1 MKRVL
6 LIVVWVWLGFSLCLN
21 AKLLI
26 GQAQLLPGILAKM
39 EVAQRNLKSLRAA
52 LEQQSVNVQL
62 GTKDTDYGT
71 LIYTPADKGRLRI
84 DYTKP
89 SPQVLSII
97 GDEFLFYQ
105 PRLNQA
111 LKTTFAKALKGRT
124 GGQMQLLGLNKSV
137 RSLAQSY
144 QIEILNDESIEG
156 LMTSHLRFTPK
167 ERGQFAALEVWVS
180 QQSWLPL
187 QHKFIA
193 QNGDYTIVKLTK
205 VELNL
210 KLRNE
215 DFIVKLPGNTVVIDR
230 MEDE

>member
-1 MKRVL
+1 MKRIL
-6 LIVVWVWLGFSLCLN
+6 LIAVWGWLGLGFCRISLLQV
-21 AKLLI
+21 A
-26 GQAQLLPGILAKM
+26 QAQLLPGILAKM
-39 EVAQRNLKSLRAA
+39 EVAQRNLKSLRAT

-71 LIYTPADKGRLRI
+71 LIYTSADKGRLRI

-111 LKTTFAKALKGRT
+111 LKTTFAKALKGRA
-124 GGQMQLLGLNKSV
+124 GGQVQLIGLNKSV
-137 RSLAQSY
+137 KTLAQNY

-156 LMTSHLRFTPK
+156 AMTSHLRLTPK
-167 ERGQFAALEVWVS
+167 ERGQFAALEIWVS

-187 QHKFIA
+187 QHKVIA
-193 QNGDYTIVKLTK
+193 QNGDYSIVKLTK

-215 DFIVKLPGNTVVIDR
+215 DFIVKLPGNTVVVDR